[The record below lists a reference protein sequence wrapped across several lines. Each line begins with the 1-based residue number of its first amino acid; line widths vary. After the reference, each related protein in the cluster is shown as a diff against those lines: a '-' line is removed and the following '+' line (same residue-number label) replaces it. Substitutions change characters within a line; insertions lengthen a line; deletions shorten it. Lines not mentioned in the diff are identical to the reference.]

1 MARKVNQTNQQLKF
15 LNRTNSA
22 YLVDSDDDTYYDVS
36 GGDNSHSRRQLPG
49 ITVQGNVGEAPRIST
64 TLPSMLE
71 QNFRLAAL
79 TRIANAERAAK
90 AVTQNFNV
98 AAFTEKAATQTFN
111 VAALTRI
118 ANAEKAVRALLED
131 IEDLVRNEDE
141 FEELEREDLLK
152 ELDENWLASEK
163 VASELASEKV
173 ASKMQEAYTG
183 QNGPQH
189 LENYI

>member
-1 MARKVNQTNQQLKF
+1 MYLFRVAKKVNKTNQQLKF
-15 LNRTNSA
+15 LNRTNSG

-36 GGDNSHSRRQLPG
+36 GGDNSRSRQQ
-49 ITVQGNVGEAPRIST
+49 ITIQNVGDAPRISS

-71 QNFRLAAL
+71 QNFNLAAL
-79 TRIANAERAAK
+79 ARIANAEIAAQ
-90 AVTQNFNV
+90 AVTQNFNA
-98 AAFTEKAATQTFN
+98 AAFAEKAATQTFN

-141 FEELEREDLLK
+141 FEEMEREDLLK

-163 VASELASEKV
+163 VV
-173 ASKMQEAYTG
+173 SKIQDNDTG
-183 QNGPQH
+183 QNGQQQESEH
-189 LENYI
+189 YI

>member
-1 MARKVNQTNQQLKF
+1 VARKVNQTNQQLKF

-49 ITVQGNVGEAPRIST
+49 ITVQGNVGDAPRIST

-79 TRIANAERAAK
+79 SRIANAERAAK
-90 AVTQNFNV
+90 AV
-98 AAFTEKAATQTFN
+98 TQTFN

-163 VASELASEKV
+163 VASELASEKL

-183 QNGPQH
+183 QNEQHH